1 MLVLVQHHV
10 FSNNTTLNE
19 IILVRG
25 SEAYRVDPVNVG
37 ADSGEDGGLLGEIAA
52 EPRAKAD
59 DAMNL
64 PGTSSVLAVQ
74 RASRVALVHVTG
86 DM

>member
-25 SEAYRVDPVNVG
+25 SGAYRVDPVNVG
-37 ADSGEDGGLLGEIAA
+37 ADLGEDGGLLGEIAA